1 MELSTKASK
10 AEKEKKKMNNTEKEL
25 QPKPVYYG
33 QKGRAL
39 VWYWRAVSAY
49 EMAAR
54 IEPDGVTVD
63 GYEAA
68 AKLLDSCRRY
78 ALADA
83 RKWEAD
89 NTSERYANSEQSKK
103 DGERLDA
110 RRERLQKRLAAYGL
124 QMVNFGLYPTIC
136 DKGETY
142 TRSNINLNFFN

>member
-1 MELSTKASK
+1 
-10 AEKEKKKMNNTEKEL
+10 MNNTEKNL

-54 IEPDGVTVD
+54 LEPDGVTVD

-89 NTSERYANSEQSKK
+89 NTYERYANSEQSKK

-124 QMVNFGLYPTIC
+124 ELVNFGLYPTIC
-136 DKGETY
+136 DKGETC
-142 TRSNINLNFFN
+142 TRSNISLNFFN